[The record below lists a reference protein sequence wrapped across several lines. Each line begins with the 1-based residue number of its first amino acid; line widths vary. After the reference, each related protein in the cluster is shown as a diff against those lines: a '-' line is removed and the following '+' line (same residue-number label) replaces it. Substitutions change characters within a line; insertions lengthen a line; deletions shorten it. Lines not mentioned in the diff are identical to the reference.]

1 VTLRYFPLAVV
12 SALCLAAC
20 AAKPLPHVQTQY
32 VDRPVAVAC
41 IDKADLPA
49 EPAPIGA
56 LPGDARQAADL
67 LAAKVMDYK
76 AGWREWLALA
86 GPCTRAP

>member
-1 VTLRYFPLAVV
+1 MRRYHLLALFTLT
-12 SALCLAAC
+12 AC
-20 AAKPLPHVQTQY
+20 STPPVPHVQIQRVPIPT
-32 VDRPVAVAC
+32 PVAC

-49 EPAPIGA
+49 EPAPIGT

-67 LAAKVMDYK
+67 LASKVMDYK